1 MEEKL
6 RRELLKELASAGGK
20 ARAKRLTSEQRIEI
34 ARAGG
39 RKRWKGH
46 VKETKAKPQA

>member
-1 MEEKL
+1 MEEKV

-20 ARAKRLTSEQRIEI
+20 ARAKNLTSAQRIEI

-39 RKRWKGH
+39 RKRWKGW
-46 VKETKAKPQA
+46 VKKSKES